1 MTADVEGAA
10 TRVRPF
16 LPDSPALELRPG
28 LWVKLE
34 CLQPAGSFKVRGYLA
49 AALAMPEERR
59 RRGLLTVSA
68 GNAAAGCAFAAHTLG
83 VPCRVV
89 MVDSAPAP
97 KVEAVR
103 RWGATPLF
111 LPRER
116 LFDWMGK
123 REWESEPEAFVHPH
137 EDEEL
142 AAGHGGL
149 GLELLEQAPDLA
161 RIVVPVGGGG
171 LVTGIAA
178 ALRGRPEVEVVGAVP
193 AGYPL
198 WPGAL
203 TGPPVARPPARTI
216 ADGTVAPY
224 NPVMAARLAAAVDR
238 WVAVPEER
246 LRRAV
251 PALARDAHVV
261 AEGAGALAYA
271 ALDELED
278 AGPTAAIVSGGNL
291 DAALLHELLTE

>member
-1 MTADVEGAA
+1 MIAGVEAA
-10 TRVRPF
+10 AARVSPF
-16 LPDSPALELRPG
+16 VPASPALELQPG
-28 LWVKLE
+28 RWVKLE

-49 AALAMPEERR
+49 AALAMPEERL

-89 MVDSAPAP
+89 MVDTAPAS

-103 RWGATPLF
+103 RWGATPVF
-111 LPRER
+111 LARER
-116 LFDWMGK
+116 LFEWMAN
-123 REWESEPEAFVHPH
+123 REWESEPEEFVHPH

-142 AAGHGGL
+142 AAGHGAIAV
-149 GLELLEQAPDLA
+149 ELLEQVPDLA

-171 LVTGIAA
+171 LVTGVAA
-178 ALRGRPEVEVVGAVP
+178 AVQGRPEVEVVGAVP
-193 AGYPL
+193 AAYPL
-198 WPGAL
+198 WPDAL
-203 TGPPVARPPARTI
+203 ASPPAAAPPARTM

-224 NPVMAARLAAAVDR
+224 NPVMAARLAAAVHR
-238 WVAVPEER
+238 WVPVPEER

-251 PALARDAHVV
+251 PELARDAHVV

-271 ALDELED
+271 ALDQLED
-278 AGPTAAIVSGGNL
+278 DRPTAAIVSGGNL
-291 DAALLHELLTE
+291 DPALLRELLTE

>member
-1 MTADVEGAA
+1 MIAGVEAA
-10 TRVRPF
+10 AARVRPF
-16 LPDSPALELRPG
+16 VPASPALELQPG
-28 LWVKLE
+28 RWVKLE

-89 MVDSAPAP
+89 MVDTAPAP

-103 RWGATPLF
+103 RWGATPVF
-111 LPRER
+111 LARER
-116 LFDWMGK
+116 LFEWMAN
-123 REWESEPEAFVHPH
+123 REWESEPETFVHPH

-142 AAGHGGL
+142 AAGHGGIA
-149 GLELLEQAPDLA
+149 LELLEQAPDLA

-171 LVTGIAA
+171 LVTGVAA
-178 ALRGRPEVEVVGAVP
+178 ALQGHPEVEVVGAVP
-193 AGYPL
+193 AAYAL
-198 WPGAL
+198 WPDAL
-203 TGPPVARPPARTI
+203 GTAPAATPPARTI

-238 WVAVPEER
+238 WAPVPEER

-251 PALARDAHVV
+251 AELARDAHVV

-271 ALDELED
+271 ALDQLED
-278 AGPTAAIVSGGNL
+278 YRPTAAIVSGGNL
-291 DAALLHELLTE
+291 DPALLRELLTE